1 MTGQMRVLSI
11 YEGFFSGG
19 ARILHSDVLSGL
31 HGRRG
36 QQHSLLS
43 IHGEMRREATFQPM
57 HEDACYRR
65 LVTQGMTVTTLG
77 RGAGDRAPYA
87 AAELERVSELAQQV
101 DVVLTLK
108 EQPLGLVNR
117 AELYGRP
124 VIACLHRSDPE
135 NQGEALD
142 DLREAAASGRLAAA
156 VCCAESA
163 RDAYAAAGVPAELLH
178 VIPNGVD
185 LRRFKPSRRARST
198 VRAALGIPAEAPVVV
213 FAARYDTM
221 KNVPLFLAAAR
232 AFLDVRPDGH
242 VLMCGAG
249 MTCANPGLLGDLAAT
264 GLAAVDLEAELTG
277 GARTAAPGRVHLL
290 GVRSDPEAVYAAADV
305 VALTSAYGEA
315 APLCLIEGLLC
326 GAVPVATDVGDCAAI
341 VTGHGLI
348 AAPDPCSL
356 AHAWLEAVEHRGQ
369 FLQAASRNR
378 HRFGRARM
386 IGSYQTLIRAAH
398 RGSLRSPLAAPAPV
412 SKGSVTVSAAARVG
426 TAPVVLEPVGVA

>member
-1 MTGQMRVLSI
+1 M
-11 YEGFFSGG
+11 
-19 ARILHSDVLSGL
+19 
-31 HGRRG
+31 
-36 QQHSLLS
+36 
-43 IHGEMRREATFQPM
+43 
-57 HEDACYRR
+57 
-65 LVTQGMTVTTLG
+65 
-77 RGAGDRAPYA
+77 
-87 AAELERVSELAQQV
+87 
-101 DVVLTLK
+101 LTLK

-117 AELYGRP
+117 AELHGRP
-124 VIACLHRSDPE
+124 VITCLHRSDPE

-163 RDAYAAAGVPAELLH
+163 RDAYAAAGIPAELLH

-185 LRRFKPSRRARST
+185 LRRFKPSRRARNT

-264 GLAAVDLEAELTG
+264 GLAAADLAAELTG
-277 GARTAAPGRVHLL
+277 GAGTAAPGRVHLL

-305 VALTSAYGEA
+305 VALTSAFGEA

-326 GAVPVATDVGDCAAI
+326 GAVPVATDVGELRHDACSRPRPDRRAGAT
-341 VTGHGLI
+341 VLVGERLARSAGR
-348 AAPDPCSL
+348 APD
-356 AHAWLEAVEHRGQ
+356 AVHCRPP
-369 FLQAASRNR
+369 AA
-378 HRFGRARM
+378 
-386 IGSYQTLIRAAH
+386 TAH
-398 RGSLRSPLAAPAPV
+398 RVRPGP
-412 SKGSVTVSAAARVG
+412 G
-426 TAPVVLEPVGVA
+426 